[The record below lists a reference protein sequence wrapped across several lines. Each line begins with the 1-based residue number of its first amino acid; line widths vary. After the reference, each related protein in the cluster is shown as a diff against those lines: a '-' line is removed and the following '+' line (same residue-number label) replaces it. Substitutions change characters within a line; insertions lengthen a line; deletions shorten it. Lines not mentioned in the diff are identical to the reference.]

1 MRHPFLNPS
10 EYSRHSR
17 LQFEFAHMMI
27 RNANIKPT
35 DRILDI
41 GCGDGKITAD
51 MAALVKKGQVIGTD
65 ISSQMIHF
73 ATRTHVQNNLG
84 FMVMDAEIN
93 VFRKQFELVTSF
105 CCLHWVRRQL
115 AALKGIK
122 SALVDNGRAVLL
134 VPLRHEE
141 LYSAIESVVESE
153 KWNQFFVGFVN
164 PHVFFT
170 KEEYNQLLIDAE
182 LSPLSLDEK
191 IIPYSFRT
199 KDEMEKFLKAWLPHI
214 KRLPEKLHDEFMT
227 DIGNKFLQ
235 QNPQEANTTITL
247 PLRMLQVHALKK
259 NLTPVAQISLY
270 DAQSPGFYKKHACHA
285 THSENQRRLSSK
297 L

>member
-1 MRHPFLNPS
+1 
-10 EYSRHSR
+10 
-17 LQFEFAHMMI
+17 MI
-27 RNANIKPT
+27 RNAGIKPT

-51 MAALVKKGQVIGTD
+51 MANIVTQGQVLGTD
-65 ISSQMIHF
+65 ISAQMIQF
-73 ATRTHVQNNLG
+73 ATRTYTQNNLG

-115 AALKGIK
+115 TALKGIK

-141 LYSAIESVVESE
+141 LYSAIESVVGSE

-191 IIPYSFRT
+191 ITPYTFRT

-214 KRLPEKLHDEFMT
+214 KRLPNELHDEFMT
-227 DIGNKFLQ
+227 DIGNKFLE
-235 QNPQEANTTITL
+235 QNPQESNSTITL
-247 PLRMLQVHALKK
+247 PLRMLQAHALQKK
-259 NLTPVAQISLY
+259 QIPVVQASLY
-270 DAQSPGFYKKHACHA
+270 ETKSSALYKKQICHT
-285 THSENQRRLSSK
+285 THSEKQRILSSK